1 MSQTQTDV
9 LRVDARAAAKSRAA
23 RRAPPGRK
31 HNIDVVAP
39 VLSAALLA
47 RIQQLNLDYL
57 QLLVAEHAGSAC
69 AAQLQHLAPAQR
81 SAIAALSASA
91 LSAMAETPYTL
102 YSLGV
107 EDENFWSAICA
118 AALEGIPSTVEH
130 RYAPTSDTTAQFE
143 FCKLALLH
151 AWHVAA
157 TNPMAARVLYA
168 MPFTIAERLAATPLW
183 QITCIA
189 SRHAAL
195 LMPRW
200 PTNPAFWPDLIR
212 FAAFKDMRRLTTA
225 RLLGVQ
231 LVAAELEVACALS
244 RPRTPIVSSPR
255 LRARK
260 LQMEPRRR

>member
-9 LRVDARAAAKSRAA
+9 LRVESRAAAKSRTA
-23 RRAPPGRK
+23 RRAPKIRK
-31 HNIDVVAP
+31 HNVHTAAP
-39 VLSAALLA
+39 VLDAALLG
-47 RIQQLNLDYL
+47 RIKQLNLDYL
-57 QLLVAEHAGSAC
+57 ELLVAEHAGGEC
-69 AAQLQHLAPAQR
+69 AAQLQHLPPAQR
-81 SAIAALSASA
+81 AALAALSASA
-91 LSAMAETPYTL
+91 LTAMAETPYTL

-107 EDENFWSAICA
+107 EDQNFWASICA
-118 AALEGIPSTVEH
+118 DAIEGVPSTVVD
-130 RYAPTSDTTAQFE
+130 RYAPTSDTTAQFA

-168 MPFTIAERLAATPLW
+168 MSHATAERLAATPLW

-212 FAAFKDMRRLTTA
+212 FAAAKDMRRLIPA

-231 LVAAELEVACALS
+231 LIAAELEVTCALS
-244 RPRTPIVSSPR
+244 RPRTPIVPSPR

-260 LQMEPRRR
+260 LQMEPRGR

>member
-9 LRVDARAAAKSRAA
+9 PRIESRAAAKSRVA
-23 RRAPPGRK
+23 RRSPKVRK
-31 HNIDVVAP
+31 HNVHTAAP
-39 VLSAALLA
+39 VLDAALLG

-57 QLLVAEHAGSAC
+57 ELLVAEHSRGEW
-69 AAQLQHLAPAQR
+69 AAQMQHLPPTQR
-81 SAIAALSASA
+81 AALAALPASA
-91 LSAMAETPYTL
+91 LSAMAATPYTL

-107 EDENFWSAICA
+107 EDENFWASICA
-118 AALEGIPSTVEH
+118 DSIAGIPSTVEH
-130 RYAPTSDTTAQFE
+130 RYAPTSDKTAQYA
-143 FCKLALLH
+143 FCKLALFH

-168 MPFTIAERLAATPLW
+168 MPYTTAERLAATPLW

-189 SRHAAL
+189 SSHAAL

-212 FAAFKDMRRLTTA
+212 FAAAKDMRRLTTA

-244 RPRTPIVSSPR
+244 RPRTPIIPSPR

-260 LQMEPRRR
+260 LQLTPRGR